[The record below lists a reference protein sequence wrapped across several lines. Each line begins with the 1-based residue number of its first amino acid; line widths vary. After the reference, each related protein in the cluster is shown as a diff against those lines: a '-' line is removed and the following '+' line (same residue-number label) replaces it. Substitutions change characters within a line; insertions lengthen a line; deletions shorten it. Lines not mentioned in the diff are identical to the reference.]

1 MKKVFYDSALAKII
15 LFPNYSTIT
24 LFAWVFTKY
33 KTLKQSVINHESTHV
48 RQWSELT
55 MLSAL
60 LLWLG
65 LLMFGYSA
73 WYLAFSVFSF
83 YVWYLLEYS
92 IRRIIGLF
100 SKGTNKQLKAYRMI
114 TFEQEARL
122 SENYSNYLENTGYFA
137 WLKFYFKKK
146 E

>member
-1 MKKVFYDSALAKII
+1 MKKVFYDSTLAKII

-33 KTLKQSVINHESTHV
+33 KTLKQSIINHESTHV

-55 MLSAL
+55 IMSTFLI
-60 LLWLG
+60 WIG
-65 LLMFGYSA
+65 LIVFGYSA
-73 WYLAFSVFSF
+73 WYLALSVLTF
-83 YVWYLLEYS
+83 YVWYLLEYL
-92 IRRIIGLF
+92 IRRVIGLF
-100 SKGTNKQLKAYRMI
+100 SKGINKQLNAYKMI
-114 TFEQEARL
+114 TFEQEART
-122 SENYSNYLENTGYFA
+122 SENNSNYLENSNYFA